1 MYRHRPIPFEGD
13 PVPTCRPSGSD
24 PKSGRTSYDNVSVQ
38 SPADALLSP
47 GGAKVGR
54 EDRHFGGEHAGPS
67 ENLRRVLCAE
77 AVFQYISA

>member
-1 MYRHRPIPFEGD
+1 L
-13 PVPTCRPSGSD
+13 
-24 PKSGRTSYDNVSVQ
+24 SYDNVSVQ
-38 SPADALLSP
+38 SPAEALLSP

-54 EDRHFGGEHAGPS
+54 EERHFGGEHAGPP